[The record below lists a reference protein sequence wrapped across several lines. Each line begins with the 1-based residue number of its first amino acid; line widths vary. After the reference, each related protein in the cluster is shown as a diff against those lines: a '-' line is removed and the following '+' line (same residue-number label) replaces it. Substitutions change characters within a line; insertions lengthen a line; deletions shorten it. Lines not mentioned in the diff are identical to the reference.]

1 MVFVWSSAKREI
13 LRICLTEIYER
24 HRETGKPIRILLE
37 LSISANT
44 IDRIQSPR
52 IIPCLNTR
60 RVLSWNQW
68 QKLKLIPP
76 PTAEPIS
83 RKLSVFLSD
92 KERLKMEVNQN
103 IVRALPALKV
113 PNLSLGQYI
122 YQQLREYGDNI
133 IQVDIQTGKQFTYD
147 QVLEKSVILATVLK
161 SYGIQVEDRVS
172 IASENHPNYVITMC
186 ATLFTGA
193 AWAPL
198 NPAYTKREYRHM
210 LDIYQPR
217 IMFVT
222 HRTEKIMREIA
233 PTLSWPMK
241 LIQVEDVAL
250 DGQMV
255 TLKELLEKQKNM
267 VDPYAFEPVPVDDH
281 AKRIAVILGSS
292 GTTGF
297 PKGVMLSHRNLL
309 TFMFNTRVPAH
320 LDCRPGDR
328 VILFLPL
335 FHGYAFGL
343 AIISLSTG
351 GVVYLM
357 RNFELVALLKAIDD
371 YRITH
376 LPLVPPILIMLAKH
390 RMVENYDFSSVR
402 ELLSG
407 AAPLQQN
414 VWEEVRRRTKMKYIR
429 NGYGMT
435 ELSIISNL
443 SGRRSTDNT
452 VGAAIPG
459 FQCKIVDPSTGRTLA
474 VKEVGEVCFKG
485 EQVMLGYFQNPKVT
499 AKTID
504 QDNWCHTGDLGY
516 LDEKGLL
523 YITGRIKELI
533 KYKGFQVSPTEIEAV
548 ILSHPSV
555 KEVAVVGKPDEVSGE
570 IPVAFVVRQP
580 GSSTVSTKDIVDFA
594 NDLDGDN
601 EISANDLIEVVR
613 RLTLNGEDEYS
624 SIDKAEAE
632 HIARMVGKMRAHR
645 LGKMLRQRYDK
656 FLGKAHYGEV
666 YAISTD
672 FDRTKISLQLVL
684 NGLYPPATNEARDQI
699 HWSPVATL
707 YYPSLLDTVL
717 FSQLCPT
724 YVKELQRVKKSAA
737 IVKKLSEYNDLLE
750 HLYKE
755 TGNSRDDPIMMVT
768 TLYQLLVSQRS
779 MNISLPEWA
788 TENVQK
794 RMEEIVRLD
803 FETQSYTT
811 QMKRLN
817 GGPIVKRFI
826 ENIRNKTD
834 KTGPKIYLYSGHD
847 LNIAGF
853 AKANGFTEPKIPTY
867 GSAIIV
873 ETLKSPLGVR
883 FIRMYLWIGTTEELI
898 PYKIPK
904 CLQKYCPFELYV
916 AYMQNVI
923 PTNGESE
930 CLWNTMTMKHL
941 QEYYKLLDY

>member
-1 MVFVWSSAKREI
+1 
-13 LRICLTEIYER
+13 
-24 HRETGKPIRILLE
+24 
-37 LSISANT
+37 
-44 IDRIQSPR
+44 
-52 IIPCLNTR
+52 
-60 RVLSWNQW
+60 
-68 QKLKLIPP
+68 
-76 PTAEPIS
+76 
-83 RKLSVFLSD
+83 
-92 KERLKMEVNQN
+92 MEVDQN
-103 IVRALPALKV
+103 IVHALPALKV

-172 IASENHPNYVITMC
+172 IASENHPNYMITMC

-193 AWAPL
+193 TWAPL

-255 TLKELLEKQKNM
+255 TLKELLEKQKNI

-309 TFMFNTRVPAH
+309 TFMFNTRVPDH

-343 AIISLSTG
+343 AIVSLSTG
-351 GVVYLM
+351 GIVYLM
-357 RNFELVALLKAIDD
+357 RNFDLVALLKAIDD

-407 AAPLQQN
+407 AAPLQQSI
-414 VWEEVRRRTKMKYIR
+414 WEEVRRRTKMKYIR

-459 FQCKIVDPSTGRTLA
+459 FQYKIVDPSTGRTLA

-499 AKTID
+499 AETID
-504 QDNWCHTGDLGY
+504 KDSWCHTGDLGY
-516 LDEKGLL
+516 LDENGLL

-533 KYKGFQVSPTEIEAV
+533 KYKGFQVSPSEIEAV

-555 KEVAVVGKPDEVSGE
+555 KEVAVVGKPDEMCGE

-580 GSSTVSTKDIVDFA
+580 DSSTVSAKDIVDFA
-594 NDLDGDN
+594 NGNL
-601 EISANDLIEVVR
+601 SPQ
-613 RLTLNGEDEYS
+613 
-624 SIDKAEAE
+624 KW
-632 HIARMVGKMRAHR
+632 
-645 LGKMLRQRYDK
+645 LR
-656 FLGKAHYGEV
+656 
-666 YAISTD
+666 
-672 FDRTKISLQLVL
+672 
-684 NGLYPPATNEARDQI
+684 
-699 HWSPVATL
+699 
-707 YYPSLLDTVL
+707 
-717 FSQLCPT
+717 
-724 YVKELQRVKKSAA
+724 
-737 IVKKLSEYNDLLE
+737 
-750 HLYKE
+750 
-755 TGNSRDDPIMMVT
+755 
-768 TLYQLLVSQRS
+768 
-779 MNISLPEWA
+779 
-788 TENVQK
+788 
-794 RMEEIVRLD
+794 
-803 FETQSYTT
+803 
-811 QMKRLN
+811 
-817 GGPIVKRFI
+817 GGVNFI
-826 ENIRNKTD
+826 ENIPKTLS
-834 KTGPKIYLYSGHD
+834 GKIL
-847 LNIAGF
+847 
-853 AKANGFTEPKIPTY
+853 
-867 GSAIIV
+867 
-873 ETLKSPLGVR
+873 R
-883 FIRMYLWIGTTEELI
+883 RELI
-898 PYKIPK
+898 TIIPK
-904 CLQKYCPFELYV
+904 L
-916 AYMQNVI
+916 
-923 PTNGESE
+923 
-930 CLWNTMTMKHL
+930 
-941 QEYYKLLDY
+941 